1 MTVAQ
6 AAEVFLRRATGESTA
21 GRPGVVEQVHDDRG
35 MRIRFRL
42 RDDEWD
48 VRLVSEPADAQ
59 QLTCRA
65 TALGTALR
73 HTLLDVTP
81 VG

>member
-1 MTVAQ
+1 MFWRRETGETVA
-6 AAEVFLRRATGESTA
+6 E
-21 GRPGVVEQVHDDRG
+21 RPRVLEQVHDDRG
-35 MRIRFRL
+35 MRIRFGAGERA
-42 RDDEWD
+42 WD
-48 VRLVSEPADAQ
+48 VRLVSEPGEARP
-59 QLTCRA
+59 LTCRA